1 MIDFLKKVEESDN
14 FVFLNYNSA
23 DDFINDK
30 DPSAYLI
37 IRHKKTDDFQFKVT
51 RSTDEPDKFKIMSVV
66 ITDDTNEFSVNASIK
81 DHPQIDKIIRLTAN
95 ALKDSKHKRYA
106 KDLEA
111 LK

>member
-23 DDFINDK
+23 DEFINDK
-30 DPSAYLI
+30 DSSAYLI
-37 IRHKKTDDFQFKVT
+37 IRHKKTDDFQFKIT
-51 RSTDEPDKFKIMSVV
+51 RYIDEPDKFKIMAVI

-81 DHPQIDKIIRLTAN
+81 DHVQIEKILRLTSN
-95 ALKDSKHKRYA
+95 SLKDCGLRKYA